1 MKRNENI
8 RATSHKIK
16 ANEKFLIF
24 MADIDLILIWVPM
37 QKSAPRI
44 KTLLKSFN
52 IPVISFPK
60 LSVVPKNIAKTKNMT
75 KSGVWGLEFP
85 SL

>member
-1 MKRNENI
+1 
-8 RATSHKIK
+8 
-16 ANEKFLIF
+16 
-24 MADIDLILIWVPM
+24 M

-52 IPVISFPK
+52 IPVISFHK

-75 KSGVWGLEFP
+75 KSGV
-85 SL
+85 